1 MEDRKRRFD
10 DGDVVEKIHE
20 VLKKTV
26 GTGGGLFDGVHVF
39 TPHADVPDDSGL
51 RLVVLSPA
59 HWYCREEPRQ
69 AAGAVLDHVKN
80 NGGRPRYRGNRLVF
94 LAADQ
99 GVLSRLRDTAR
110 VALAWQSIVDDV
122 ETGRLNI
129 DVLQQNQAKKELQ
142 TSLEVLPRAAR
153 ECYKWLLCPVQQ
165 SATDPAI
172 DVEAFPLT
180 TTAGTIGGE
189 LARVCAENEL
199 VISAWSPVHL
209 RSLLQQFYWRDGKTA
224 AEVRTFW
231 DDSQKYLYLPRL
243 KSRDVLTAAI
253 REGAKTRDYFATAHG
268 RTGETY
274 EGFAFGDPH
283 VQADADSLL
292 LIEPAA
298 AAAFAK
304 AREATKP
311 TASVTG
317 SGPTPLPPVAPIP
330 PAGSGTTTPAPP
342 AAAAVS
348 VRRFHGTAA
357 IDASTAKMRLRDI
370 ADEIIALLASDP
382 DATVSVTLD
391 ISAEFPNGA
400 KDHVKRGVS
409 ENATNL
415 GFTTKSW
422 E

>member
-1 MEDRKRRFD
+1 M
-10 DGDVVEKIHE
+10 
-20 VLKKTV
+20 
-26 GTGGGLFDGVHVF
+26 
-39 TPHADVPDDSGL
+39 
-51 RLVVLSPA
+51 
-59 HWYCREEPRQ
+59 
-69 AAGAVLDHVKN
+69 LDHVKN

-142 TSLEVLPRAAR
+142 KSLEVLPRAAR

-180 TTAGTIGGE
+180 TTAGTLSGE
-189 LARVCAENEL
+189 LSRVCTENEL

-224 AEVRTFW
+224 AEVRSFQ

-253 REGAKTRDYFATAHG
+253 REGAKTRDYFGTAHG
-268 RTGETY
+268 RTGENY

-304 AREATKP
+304 AREATRP
-311 TASVTG
+311 TASG
-317 SGPTPLPPVAPIP
+317 SGPGPGPVPPVA
-330 PAGSGTTTPAPP
+330 TTTPAASGTATPDPP
-342 AAAAVS
+342 AAAAAGA
-348 VRRFHGTAA
+348 RRFRGTAT
-357 IDASTAKMRLRDI
+357 IDAATAKMRLRDI

-382 DATVSVTLD
+382 DATVQVTLEV
-391 ISAEFPNGA
+391 SAEFPAGP
-400 KDHVKRGVS
+400 KDHVQRGVS